1 MKKILK
7 SSPPNVLTVFSHK
20 YPKSLWD
27 KGADNFT
34 NQNRGLLYQ
43 LLKKKLFSEQG
54 WTCAYCECK
63 IKEDKPHLQRVEHI
77 NDKSN
82 YNPSTTPWV
91 HNLHLDWNNLV
102 GVCLGGS
109 SPKDTLYPTPR
120 NLSCDSYKA
129 YKKISHKEF
138 LNPLEI
144 QAFPNLFQ
152 FKRRTGGLEAN
163 IQNCK
168 LVIIPNNIYSTTEE
182 LVEKTI
188 TNLNLNCDRLM
199 MDRNE
204 IFKEY
209 NREIRKAR
217 MSGNTNIK
225 TQLAQKWFS
234 QRFPSFFTTRRIL
247 LGNHA
252 EKFLKD
258 NNYNG

>member
-1 MKKILK
+1 LKKILK
-7 SSPPNVLTVFSHK
+7 SSPPNVLTVFAYN

-27 KGADNFT
+27 GGIDSFKDYNKGV
-34 NQNRGLLYQ
+34 LYQ
-43 LLKKKLFSEQG
+43 ILKKNIFFTQG
-54 WTCAYCECK
+54 EICAYCECK
-63 IKEDKPHLQRVEHI
+63 VVKSYNQRVEHI

-82 YNPSTTPWV
+82 YNSSTKWV
-91 HNLHLDWNNLV
+91 HNLHLDWNNLI
-102 GVCLGGS
+102 GVCFGGS
-109 SPKDTLYPTPR
+109 SPKNTLYPTPQ
-120 NLSCDSYKA
+120 NLSCDSYKE
-129 YKKISHKEF
+129 YKNITHKEF

-152 FKRRTGGLEAN
+152 FKKRTGGLEAN
-163 IQNCK
+163 SENCK
-168 LVIIPNNIYSTTEE
+168 SVIIPNNIYPTTEE

-199 MDRNE
+199 MDRHE

-209 NREIRKAR
+209 DREITKAR
-217 MSGNTNIK
+217 MSGNKNIK

-247 LGNHA
+247 LGKYA
-252 EKFLKD
+252 EQFLKE